1 MKYCLSMLCELDAM
15 LAGKNRVLIA
25 SDFDGTLCPIAGS
38 PSEVQLAPAM
48 LEVLRRTA
56 ACPRLSLAVISGRAL
71 SDIQCRLPFNIFFA
85 GNHGLEV
92 AGGGLAYEH
101 SGARQLRS
109 SVSGACRILSDT
121 VRQWPGAWVEDK
133 GLSATLHFRQV
144 DQRHHN
150 PMLFSMRRS
159 LGALGASLSLRVG
172 RQALEIRPKV
182 PWDKGNALRY
192 LLEKAGPFDA
202 CVCLGDDQTDE
213 SMFRANSGQMNIRI
227 GRSASRTAAT
237 HYLLDPAE
245 VAIVLSH
252 IVDLCAAGAQGAWI
266 DYNRSVATATDGLT
280 GFQR

>member
-1 MKYCLSMLCELDAM
+1 MKYCLSMLSELDAM

-38 PSEVQLAPAM
+38 PSEVRLAPAM
-48 LEVLRRTA
+48 LEILRRTA

-92 AGGGLAYEH
+92 AGGGLEYEH

-121 VRQWPGAWVEDK
+121 ARQWPGAWIEDK

-213 SMFRANSGQMNIRI
+213 SMFRANSGQLNIRI

-266 DYNRSVATATDGLT
+266 DYNRSVGN
-280 GFQR
+280 GR